1 VIIKFIAKMVSEKV
15 YVGGLPD
22 GASVEEVSDAFRKY
36 GRLRKVWIA
45 RRPPG
50 FGFIEFYDIRDAED
64 AVRSLDG
71 SKLCGCR
78 VRVEFSTREQRQRG
92 PGRRESGNHRR
103 ENFGRR
109 LPYEDSRSN
118 FKRSSSPR
126 RKRSFSRSRSP
137 TDRGASKS
145 PYNSRSRSRSISNS
159 RS

>member
-1 VIIKFIAKMVSEKV
+1 MVSEKI

-50 FGFIEFYDIRDAED
+50 FGFVEFYDIRDAED
-64 AVRSLDG
+64 AVHSLDG

-92 PGRRESGNHRR
+92 FGRREPGNHGRGG
-103 ENFGRR
+103 FDRR
-109 LPYEDSRSN
+109 LPHGEDFRSN
-118 FKRSSSPR
+118 SRRSSPPR

-137 TDRGASKS
+137 TDRDNSKS
-145 PYNSRSRSRSISNS
+145 PQNSRSRSRSISNS
-159 RS
+159 C